1 MNIAVYCGSK
11 AGKDPEYAKKAAE
24 LGRWMAEHGHRLVYG
39 GGRSGMMGA
48 VSYALSEAG
57 GESIGVSPGFFITHE
72 EVRDDLTELIV
83 SEHMWDRRNKM
94 IELSDAF
101 IALPG
106 GTGTA
111 DEITEV
117 MSLKRL
123 GLLGKV
129 NKPVMIY
136 NVNGYYDKFFGFLDD
151 MTREGF
157 WRPEDRAGVIEVK
170 CIEDVAR
177 ALESAGTEDKTRNTR
192 YDDHI
197 DR

>member
-1 MNIAVYCGSK
+1 MNITVYCGSN
-11 AGKDPEYAKKAAE
+11 AGKDPEFVKRAAE

-48 VSYALSEAG
+48 VSHALTEAG
-57 GESIGVSPGFFITHE
+57 GEVTGVSPGFFITQE

-83 SEHMWDRRNKM
+83 SEHMWDRRKIM
-94 IELSDAF
+94 IELGDAF

-117 MSLKRL
+117 MALKRL
-123 GLLGKV
+123 GLLGRA

-136 NVNGYYDKFFGFLDD
+136 NVNGYYDKFFEFLDD

-157 WRPEDRAGVIEVK
+157 WRPEDRANVLEVK

-177 ALESAGTEDKTRNTR
+177 ALESAGSEDVTRNTL

-197 DR
+197 G

>member
-11 AGKDPEYAKKAAE
+11 SGNDPEFVKKAAE
-24 LGRWMAEHGHRLVYG
+24 LGRWMADHGHRLVYG

-136 NVNGYYDKFFGFLDD
+136 NINGYYDNFLRFMDD

-157 WRPEDRAGVIEVK
+157 WRKEDRDNVIEVK
-170 CIEDVAR
+170 CIEDIAH
-177 ALESAGTEDKTRNTR
+177 ALESAGTEDTTRNTL
-192 YDDHI
+192 YDEHFK
-197 DR
+197 

>member
-1 MNIAVYCGSK
+1 MNITIYCGNNT
-11 AGKDPEYAKKAAE
+11 GNDPEFVKRASE
-24 LGRWMAEHGHRLVYG
+24 LGKWMAEHGHRLIFG
-39 GGRSGMMGA
+39 GGKLGMMGA
-48 VSYALSEAG
+48 VSRALIEAG
-57 GESIGVSPGFFITHE
+57 GEATGVTPGFFITKE

-83 SEHMWDRRNKM
+83 TKQMWDRRNIM
-94 IELSDAF
+94 IERGDAF

-123 GLLGKV
+123 GLLGRA

-136 NVNGYYDKFFGFLDD
+136 NINGYYDNFLRFMDD

-157 WRPEDRAGVIEVK
+157 WRKEDRDNVIEVK
-170 CIEDVAR
+170 CIEDIAH
-177 ALESAGTEDKTRNTR
+177 ALESAGTEDTTRNTL
-192 YDDHI
+192 YDEHFK
-197 DR
+197 

>member
-11 AGKDPEYAKKAAE
+11 SGNDPEFVKKAAE
-24 LGRWMAEHGHRLVYG
+24 LGRWMADHGHRLVYG

-48 VSYALSEAG
+48 VSYALSEVG

-151 MTREGF
+151 MTSEGF

-170 CIEDVAR
+170 CIEDVAQ
-177 ALESAGTEDKTRNTR
+177 ALESAGAEDKTRNTR

-197 DR
+197 D

>member
-1 MNIAVYCGSK
+1 MNITIYCGNNT
-11 AGKDPEYAKKAAE
+11 GVDPEFVKRAVE
-24 LGRWMAEHGHRLVYG
+24 LGHWMGNNGHGLVFG
-39 GGRSGMMGA
+39 GGNSGMMGA
-48 VSYALSEAG
+48 VSRAVTEAG
-57 GESIGVSPGFFITHE
+57 GKTTGVSPSFFINKG

-83 SEHMWDRRNKM
+83 TEHMWDRRKTM
-94 IELSDAF
+94 IELGDAY

-117 MSLKRL
+117 MALKRL
-123 GLLGKV
+123 GLLGRA

-136 NVNGYYDKFFGFLDD
+136 NVNGYYDKFFEFLDD

-157 WRPEDRAGVIEVK
+157 CRPEDRANAIEVK

-177 ALESAGTEDKTRNTR
+177 ALESAGTEDATRNTL
-192 YDDHI
+192 YDEHI
-197 DR
+197 D

>member
-1 MNIAVYCGSK
+1 
-11 AGKDPEYAKKAAE
+11 
-24 LGRWMAEHGHRLVYG
+24 MADHGHRLIYG

-57 GESIGVSPGFFITHE
+57 GESIGVSPGFFITQE

-106 GTGTA
+106 GTGTM

-129 NKPVMIY
+129 NKPVMLY
-136 NVNGYYDKFFGFLDD
+136 NVNGYYDKFFGFLED

-157 WRPEDRAGVIEVK
+157 WRPEDRASVIEVK
-170 CIEDVAR
+170 CIEDIAH
-177 ALESAGTEDKTRNTR
+177 ALESAGAEDKTRNTR
-192 YDDHI
+192 YDEYVD
-197 DR
+197 

>member
-11 AGKDPEYAKKAAE
+11 AGNDPEFVKRASE
-24 LGRWMAEHGHRLVYG
+24 LGRWMADHGHRLIYG

-57 GESIGVSPGFFITHE
+57 GESIGVSPGFFITQE

-94 IELSDAF
+94 IELGDAF

-106 GTGTA
+106 GTGTM

-117 MSLKRL
+117 MALKRL
-123 GLLGKV
+123 GLLGRA

-136 NVNGYYDKFFGFLDD
+136 NVNGYYDKFFEFLDD

-157 WRPEDRAGVIEVK
+157 WRPEDRANVLEVK

-177 ALESAGTEDKTRNTR
+177 ALESAGSEDVTRNTL

-197 DR
+197 G

>member
-1 MNIAVYCGSK
+1 
-11 AGKDPEYAKKAAE
+11 
-24 LGRWMAEHGHRLVYG
+24 
-39 GGRSGMMGA
+39 MMGA

-136 NVNGYYDKFFGFLDD
+136 NINGYYDNFLRFMDD

-157 WRPEDRAGVIEVK
+157 WRKEDRDNVIEVK
-170 CIEDVAR
+170 CIEDIAH
-177 ALESAGTEDKTRNTR
+177 ALESAGTEDTTRNTL
-192 YDDHI
+192 YDEHFK
-197 DR
+197 